1 MKNIIHSCE
10 NCGHCDED
18 CTVYIENKQKNKQY
32 GSEENHCAFWI
43 EDNATVKI
51 EIEDET

>member
-18 CTVYIENKQKNKQY
+18 CTVYMENKQKNKQY
-32 GSEENHCAFWI
+32 EAKKMDIFGRCVTTAE
-43 EDNATVKI
+43 
-51 EIEDET
+51 